1 MYESG
6 YYPAGAEYDP
16 RAPWNEREPTMIE
29 CAACG
34 GKGYHWHAYDF
45 EADRETECTEET
57 WELLPETEE
66 EAIVPSACTS
76 SRAKRRPAKCAMVRA
91 KWNMN
96 PITMTMTKIK
106 PIINPDEY
114 YQRSEVSNSDLTEL
128 KNQLHPHMQYG
139 DREAAFRFG
148 SIVDAIITEPSRVD
162 FLHMTIDGEQCSEEE
177 FLHAREMQRALRA
190 EARRDPFLAKVLE
203 LSETQCFMVNKQ
215 QPFDN
220 SGFRFTLD
228 TRCKWDW
235 WLPSCHFGGDLKTTF
250 ASTQAEF
257 DNAVDFFD
265 WDRSRAWYMDIAHS
279 DRDFIY
285 AISKKNCRIF
295 KKFIKRGDDTYLRG
309 FDKYNEL
316 AFQYWAFS
324 LA

>member
-1 MYESG
+1 
-6 YYPAGAEYDP
+6 
-16 RAPWNEREPTMIE
+16 
-29 CAACG
+29 
-34 GKGYHWHAYDF
+34 
-45 EADRETECTEET
+45 
-57 WELLPETEE
+57 
-66 EAIVPSACTS
+66 
-76 SRAKRRPAKCAMVRA
+76 
-91 KWNMN
+91 MN
-96 PITMTMTKIK
+96 LITTIMTKIN
-106 PIINPDEY
+106 NPDEY

-128 KNQLHPHMQYG
+128 KNLLHPHMQFG
-139 DREAAFRFG
+139 DKEAAFRFG

-203 LSETQCFMVNKQ
+203 HADTQRFMVNKQ
-215 QPFDN
+215 QEFCN
-220 SGFRFTLD
+220 GGFTFHLD

-235 WLPSCHFGGDLKTTF
+235 WLPMANFGGDLKTTF

-285 AISKKNCRIF
+285 AISKKNCNIF
-295 KKFIKRGDDTYLRG
+295 KKFINRGDDIYNRG
-309 FDKYNEL
+309 REKYEEL
-316 AFQYWAFS
+316 AFQYWAFNLMQQTKYEKEIITDS
-324 LA
+324 TNPAAQTPQTHVSVRCVLWLLRIYMRWHGWGGYVLLQAWPLAQRKLAIACSHAPTYASKHL